1 MTEKGSGM
9 NIHTRKLE
17 SEISESEVNEAL
29 SVLKKW
35 RDQGGEID
43 LSNENIHP
51 SEVKNQWVDYPKLND
66 KYPTE
71 FNLDADYKA
80 SLPDLQNGP
89 SSLIKGSNQVIQHV
103 WLVIPLILIP
113 KINLLSR
120 VSIANQEM
128 YCLRRLS

>member
-1 MTEKGSGM
+1 M

-51 SEVKNQWVDYPKLND
+51 SEVTNLWVDYPKLND
-66 KYPTE
+66 NIQL
-71 FNLDADYKA
+71 NLT
-80 SLPDLQNGP
+80 LT
-89 SSLIKGSNQVIQHV
+89 LIIRLHF
-103 WLVIPLILIP
+103 LICKMALAP
-113 KINLLSR
+113 
-120 VSIANQEM
+120 
-128 YCLRRLS
+128 

>member
-1 MTEKGSGM
+1 M

-43 LSNENIHP
+43 LSNENTHP
-51 SEVKNQWVDYPKLND
+51 SEITNLWVDYPKLND

-103 WLVIPLILIP
+103 GISNFKLPISTSQSVSNRQLKIRYADMLNNLVGTF
-113 KINLLSR
+113 N
-120 VSIANQEM
+120 
-128 YCLRRLS
+128 

>member
-1 MTEKGSGM
+1 M

-17 SEISESEVNEAL
+17 SEISESEVNKAL

-43 LSNENIHP
+43 LSNENIRP
-51 SEVKNQWVDYPKLND
+51 PDVSNPQIDYPKLND
-66 KYPTE
+66 EYPTE

-103 WLVIPLILIP
+103 GISNFKLPI
-113 KINLLSR
+113 R
-120 VSIANQEM
+120 
-128 YCLRRLS
+128 YRLRI

>member
-1 MTEKGSGM
+1 MKFTQRSGLVTEKGSGM

-51 SEVKNQWVDYPKLND
+51 SEVTNSV
-66 KYPTE
+66 
-71 FNLDADYKA
+71 
-80 SLPDLQNGP
+80 G
-89 SSLIKGSNQVIQHV
+89 
-103 WLVIPLILIP
+103 
-113 KINLLSR
+113 
-120 VSIANQEM
+120 
-128 YCLRRLS
+128 RLS